1 MLLRFVRM
9 HVPEPRVADLRAHWE
24 ERVLPALLD
33 TPGCVYAA
41 LLRQSLA
48 GDECVSV
55 TFWESAEAVDA
66 YENSGLFD
74 QLLDETDPFLLDAEV
89 WRADLTGNRRKP
101 KPLPEP
107 EVEAYE
113 IGTPVRD
120 DDGDEVPP
128 TLFVRTV
135 ALRVAD
141 GKVKDFRRMWTKEVL
156 PKLRE
161 VPGCRDAFLV
171 ASVKG
176 RDRVMSVTVWERDE
190 DAVRYEAS
198 GTFRMI
204 SQVLA
209 PYLADIEHWK
219 LALAAEGSEPR
230 HNLDIEGYR
239 VIAAR
244 RPGQTGSEDDDGS

>member
-1 MLLRFVRM
+1 VLLRFVRM
-9 HVPEPRVADLRAHWE
+9 RVPEARVAEMRAHWE
-24 ERVLPALLD
+24 ARVLPALLE
-33 TPGCVYAA
+33 TPGCLYAA
-41 LLRQSLA
+41 LLRQSLT

-55 TFWESAEAVDA
+55 TFWQSAEAVDA
-66 YENSGLFD
+66 YESSGLFD

-89 WRADLTGNRRKP
+89 WRADLSGTRRNRTL
-101 KPLPEP
+101 LPEP

-113 IGTPVRD
+113 IGTPVREAD
-120 DDGDEVPP
+120 SDEVPT

-135 ALRVAD
+135 ALRVAE
-141 GKVKDFRRMWTKEVL
+141 GKVKEFRKVWTREVL

-161 VPGCRDAFLV
+161 VPGCHDAFLV
-171 ASVKG
+171 ASIEG

-198 GTFRMI
+198 GTFSTI
-204 SQVLA
+204 SQRLA

-219 LALAAEGSEPR
+219 LALASDGTEPR

-239 VIAAR
+239 VIASR
-244 RPGQTGSEDDDGS
+244 RPGQSERADDDEA